1 MFRDFRFAF
10 RVLAS
15 RPGFTL
21 VAALSL
27 ALGIGANS
35 AIFGL
40 IDALWLRPLAVPK
53 ASEVVRIF
61 GLTDQGRDAY
71 LSYPEFLVLKQQATR
86 LGEVVAIGG
95 RGAMLVEGDRH
106 EHHDLNLVSSNF
118 FTALGVKA
126 PWAESLRRKTMPIR
140 PGP

>member
-15 RPGFTL
+15 RPAFTL

-40 IDALWLRPLAVPK
+40 IDGLWFRPLAVPK
-53 ASEVVRIF
+53 SRRDRSYFFRYGSESPRSA
-61 GLTDQGRDAY
+61 L
-71 LSYPEFLVLKQQATR
+71 LS
-86 LGEVVAIGG
+86 
-95 RGAMLVEGDRH
+95 
-106 EHHDLNLVSSNF
+106 
-118 FTALGVKA
+118 
-126 PWAESLRRKTMPIR
+126 
-140 PGP
+140 